1 MNKLINPNMHKIRY
15 HYTNLPKQLLF
26 IVLFVYA
33 LLRFGIMMEIFIFK
47 IPEYYGKVNMPLT
60 ILMYIVIFLVLLVL
74 FRGHKICFSTYDENT
89 LTYYNTLLGK
99 SRSLELSQV
108 RLAVF
113 DTFGVKFYDDPNADY
128 ENKNV
133 QPLFF
138 LPFFRDGVVEA
149 LDINAFFKMMKE
161 REDVRVIKKFKVLPG
176 YTKKWKALAVAY
188 GFAAVATFMNTATP
202 LTLFI
207 VLLQNH

>member
-1 MNKLINPNMHKIRY
+1 MVISY
-15 HYTNLPKQLLF
+15 
-26 IVLFVYA
+26 
-33 LLRFGIMMEIFIFK
+33 FGRM
-47 IPEYYGKVNMPLT
+47 T
-60 ILMYIVIFLVLLVL
+60 
-74 FRGHKICFSTYDENT
+74 RGGE
-89 LTYYNTLLGK
+89 

-176 YTKKWKALAVAY
+176 YTNKWKALAVAY
-188 GFAAVATFMNTATP
+188 GFAAVAAFMNTATP